1 MRVKDYSFVQS
12 VYTKCCF
19 LMFVEFSFIF
29 LDFIIYRI
37 RKLLKTHMRITL
49 IENVV
54 IKKLFRITFEGSNVS
69 LIFFLQSSTSF
80 RIKNLLLLIS
90 RFLINTQSRP
100 FRANRPRFLHFP
112 PRSGGREVRGNK
124 EASSQQRKVN
134 GVTCYLPPCR
144 NLTSPAPTP
153 SPWRLFFRLFLP
165 RPLPFLSF
173 IHFRSSRR
181 WRVKSRLLVTSREVV
196 VRIVSPRRSCL
207 PFHHHPSPLPPTLGC
222 SRASYF
228 RFSYSPLSQLPR

>member
-1 MRVKDYSFVQS
+1 MVWERRSFHYFLWSMRVKDYSFVQS

-90 RFLINTQSRP
+90 RFLINTRSRP

-112 PRSGGREVRGNK
+112 PKSGGREVRGNK

-153 SPWRLFFRLFLP
+153 SP
-165 RPLPFLSF
+165 
-173 IHFRSSRR
+173 
-181 WRVKSRLLVTSREVV
+181 
-196 VRIVSPRRSCL
+196 
-207 PFHHHPSPLPPTLGC
+207 
-222 SRASYF
+222 
-228 RFSYSPLSQLPR
+228 

>member
-1 MRVKDYSFVQS
+1 
-12 VYTKCCF
+12 
-19 LMFVEFSFIF
+19 
-29 LDFIIYRI
+29 
-37 RKLLKTHMRITL
+37 MRITL
-49 IENVV
+49 IEYVV

-134 GVTCYLPPCR
+134 GVIYRLAVISLPQPSNPLPLTPILPTFFLPP
-144 NLTSPAPTP
+144 LSLPSSTSVHRGVDELKVGFLSQAAK
-153 SPWRLFFRLFLP
+153 SSFASYRLDDLVSRFITTLSLFLP
-165 RPLPFLSF
+165 PPLVPA
-173 IHFRSSRR
+173 
-181 WRVKSRLLVTSREVV
+181 LLISVFPT
-196 VRIVSPRRSCL
+196 
-207 PFHHHPSPLPPTLGC
+207 PP
-222 SRASYF
+222 
-228 RFSYSPLSQLPR
+228 

>member
-112 PRSGGREVRGNK
+112 PRSGGREVGGNK

-134 GVTCYLPPCR
+134 GVIYRLAVISLPRLQPPPPDAYSSDFF
-144 NLTSPAPTP
+144 SPAPFPFSP
-153 SPWRLFFRLFLP
+153 SSTSVHRGVDELKVGFLSQAAKSSFASYRLDDLVSRFITTLSLFLP
-165 RPLPFLSF
+165 PPL
-173 IHFRSSRR
+173 
-181 WRVKSRLLVTSREVV
+181 
-196 VRIVSPRRSCL
+196 VSV
-207 PFHHHPSPLPPTLGC
+207 PLISVFPTPP
-222 SRASYF
+222 
-228 RFSYSPLSQLPR
+228 

>member
-69 LIFFLQSSTSF
+69 LIFFQSSSF
-80 RIKNLLLLIS
+80 RIKNFLLLIS
-90 RFLINTQSRP
+90 RFLINTRSRP

-144 NLTSPAPTP
+144 NLTSPTLQP
-153 SPWRLFFRLFLP
+153 SPPDAYSSDFFSP
-165 RPLPFLSF
+165 APFSPF

-207 PFHHHPSPLPPTLGC
+207 PFHHHPFPLPPTPAC
-222 SRASYF
+222 FRASYF

>member
-1 MRVKDYSFVQS
+1 M
-12 VYTKCCF
+12 
-19 LMFVEFSFIF
+19 IF
-29 LDFIIYRI
+29 ENYLIV
-37 RKLLKTHMRITL
+37 KTHMRITL
-49 IENVV
+49 IEYVV

-69 LIFFLQSSTSF
+69 LIFFQSSSF
-80 RIKNLLLLIS
+80 RIKNFLLLIS
-90 RFLINTQSRP
+90 RFLINTRSRP

-207 PFHHHPSPLPPTLGC
+207 PFHHHPFPLPPTPAC